1 MTCLAELRPSQRDG
15 CRDFS
20 HSSPSPNAS
29 PAAPRV
35 NSQRRMSHPVGA
47 CPLYFGI
54 GSAVLEHNKHQR
66 RQSLK
71 EKRRK
76 ERHTTGDRY
85 ERMLDTIILL
95 FRTYNS

>member
-1 MTCLAELRPSQRDG
+1 
-15 CRDFS
+15 
-20 HSSPSPNAS
+20 
-29 PAAPRV
+29 
-35 NSQRRMSHPVGA
+35 MSHPVGA

-76 ERHTTGDRY
+76 ERPTPAEPIRRYGRYHRLIVSSLHLWCHHTCARH
-85 ERMLDTIILL
+85 LSQSDTWCTWGMKAPLL
-95 FRTYNS
+95 VLGIAETDEDPM

>member
-1 MTCLAELRPSQRDG
+1 
-15 CRDFS
+15 
-20 HSSPSPNAS
+20 
-29 PAAPRV
+29 
-35 NSQRRMSHPVGA
+35 MSHPVGA

-76 ERHTTGDRY
+76 ERLAPAGRY
-85 ERMLDTIILL
+85 EGMVDTIV
-95 FRTYNS
+95 